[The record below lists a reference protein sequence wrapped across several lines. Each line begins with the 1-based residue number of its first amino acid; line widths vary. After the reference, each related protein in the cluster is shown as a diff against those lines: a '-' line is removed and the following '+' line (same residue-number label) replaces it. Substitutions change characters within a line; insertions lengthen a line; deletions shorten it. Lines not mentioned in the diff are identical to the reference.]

1 MVVLMRNFCL
11 CLVGLLC
18 AGAFAEENK
27 DAPAR
32 TIAITAE
39 RFVFTPSKIRMK
51 QGEVVEFILTS
62 EDTEH
67 GFLVPGTS
75 IHAIIPPRG
84 KGELRVKFVANRKGE
99 FSFECSRA
107 CGAGH
112 NLMRGS
118 IVVR

>member
-1 MVVLMRNFCL
+1 MRKVWLFLAC
-11 CLVGLLC
+11 CLC
-18 AGAFAEENK
+18 AGVFAQDRK
-27 DAPAR
+27 DVPAR

-39 RFVFTPSKIRMK
+39 RFVFTPSKIRIK
-51 QGEVVEFILTS
+51 EGELVEFILTS

-67 GFLVPGTS
+67 GFLIPGTS

-99 FSFECSRA
+99 FFFECSRA

-118 IVVR
+118 IVVK